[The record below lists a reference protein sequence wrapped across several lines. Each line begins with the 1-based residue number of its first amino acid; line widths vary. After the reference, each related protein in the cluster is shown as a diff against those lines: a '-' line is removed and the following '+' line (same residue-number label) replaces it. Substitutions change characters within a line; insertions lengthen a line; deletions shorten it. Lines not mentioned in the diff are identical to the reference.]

1 MTKHTRRVLE
11 LGAGLALALT
21 VVLTAYADWHQ
32 RTAAYPGADENA
44 LVFGRFEVR
53 LAVAD
58 FIGRLASP
66 AGEAVSGLPAD

>member
-32 RTAAYPGADENA
+32 RTAARVRADTVPAAHPGQQRYM
-44 LVFGRFEVR
+44 G
-53 LAVAD
+53 
-58 FIGRLASP
+58 
-66 AGEAVSGLPAD
+66 

>member
-32 RTAAYPGADENA
+32 RTAARVRADT
-44 LVFGRFEVR
+44 VR
-53 LAVAD
+53 LH
-58 FIGRLASP
+58 ILANSDTWDDQLLIFHYSCSDN
-66 AGEAVSGLPAD
+66 AASWSA